1 MAVKV
6 TAVLSVYEPH
16 TLPGKAPAL
25 PARYHSVANAEASGT
40 AAYID
45 LTAPD
50 RPGALVVWEITCSG
64 GEARVRFDAAVTTTT
79 GRRLTDGQTR
89 EFIAE
94 AGQRPSIILEPT

>member
-25 PARYHSVANAEASGT
+25 PAKYHSVANATASGT

-45 LTAPD
+45 ITAPD
-50 RPGALVVWEITCSG
+50 VPGAVVVWEVTCSG
-64 GEARVRFDAAVTTTT
+64 GEARVRFDGVVTTTT

-89 EFIAE
+89 EFVAVP
-94 AGQRPSIILEPT
+94 GQKPSIILEPT